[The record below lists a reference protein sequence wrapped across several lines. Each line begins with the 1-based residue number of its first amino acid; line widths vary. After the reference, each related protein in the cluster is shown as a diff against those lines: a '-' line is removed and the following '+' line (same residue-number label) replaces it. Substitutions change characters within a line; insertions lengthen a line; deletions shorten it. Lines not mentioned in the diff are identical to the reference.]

1 MKEKR
6 QSETELSSL
15 SAHLSNAV
23 FACRSRTELSLSRR
37 ISSPLCV
44 CVCVKHN
51 GRVQQGHD
59 FHFVLES
66 LASIQLVAGGGRGVV
81 GDVAGERCR

>member
-6 QSETELSSL
+6 QSETQLSSL
-15 SAHLSNAV
+15 SAHLSNAF
-23 FACRSRTELSLSRR
+23 FACRSRTELSLVEFRLR
-37 ISSPLCV
+37 CV

-59 FHFVLES
+59 FHFVFES
-66 LASIQLVAGGGRGVV
+66 VASIQLVAGGGRGVV